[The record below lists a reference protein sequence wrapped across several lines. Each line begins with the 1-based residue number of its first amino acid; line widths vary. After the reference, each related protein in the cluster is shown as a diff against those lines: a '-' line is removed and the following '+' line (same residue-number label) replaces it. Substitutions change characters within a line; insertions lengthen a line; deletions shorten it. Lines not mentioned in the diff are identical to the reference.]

1 MLHLASVGVSMIP
14 RLKTLIQCVFLLY
27 FKSFNYV
34 HFNLKMYYA
43 TKKMDIICNS
53 FVIFLVYSCCQAMPS
68 IVAGVL

>member
-1 MLHLASVGVSMIP
+1 MLHLVSVGVSMIP
-14 RLKTLIQCVFLLY
+14 QLKTLLQCAFLLY
-27 FKSFNYV
+27 IKSFNSV
-34 HFNLKMYYA
+34 HFNLKMYFA